1 VIDVSVRFNTTEL
14 MRRGVDGQRLPI
26 PQPELLETL
35 EEPAVDE
42 IGGVAVVKEIL

>member
-1 VIDVSVRFNTTEL
+1 VIDVSVRQHDGADAP
-14 MRRGVDGQRLPI
+14 RVDGQRLPI

>member
-1 VIDVSVRFNTTEL
+1 
-14 MRRGVDGQRLPI
+14 MRRGSMGRDCQFRSRNCLK
-26 PQPELLETL
+26 TL